1 MLSSLRNHPVLA
13 LMVPLLGGLLVWGFW
28 PQPVLVEAIKV
39 SRGPMVV
46 TIEEEGRTRVID
58 RYLISAPVNGITCR
72 QQLNVGDSVEKGQIL
87 LSITPLQSQVLDPR
101 SRAQARAQV
110 SAAQSALRA
119 AKERA
124 SAAEAAAQLAFDE
137 HKRLQPL
144 IEQSLISRDIFDRAT
159 TATKT
164 SAAASRSADFNVEV
178 AHYELE
184 AARTVVE
191 YSGVAA
197 SNVPAEKV
205 EIRSPINGRI
215 LKVKRE
221 CEGPVQTGEPLL
233 EIGDPTALEVE
244 VDLLSADAVK
254 IKPDMK
260 VFFERWGGDETL
272 QGIVNTVEPVGV
284 TKVSALG
291 VEEQRVLVISEFTSA
306 SKLWHRLGDGYRVEA
321 RFVLWQ
327 QQQVLQIPASSLFR
341 YNEGWAVF
349 VIEAGQ
355 AKRRMVKIGK
365 RNGLTAQII
374 EGVKGGEFIINHPS
388 DKIEENR
395 SVKIRNYL

>member
-13 LMVPLLGGLLVWGFW
+13 LMIPLIAGLLVWGFW
-28 PQPVLVEAIKV
+28 PRPVLVEAITV
-39 SRGPMVV
+39 SRGPMAV

-72 QQLNVGDSVEKGQIL
+72 QQLNVGDSVEKDQIL

-101 SRAQARAQV
+101 SRAQAKAKV

-119 AKERA
+119 ANERA
-124 SAAEAAAQLAFDE
+124 NAAEAAEQLALDE

-144 IEQSLISRDIFDRAT
+144 VEQSLISRDVFDRAT
-159 TATKT
+159 TETKT
-164 SAAASRSADFNVEV
+164 SAAARRSADFNVEV
-178 AHYELE
+178 ARYELE

-191 YSGVAA
+191 YSGAA
-197 SNVPAEKV
+197 ADDLQVEKV

-254 IKPDMK
+254 IKPGMR
-260 VFFERWGGDETL
+260 VLFERWGGNQTL
-272 QGIVNTVEPVGV
+272 KGIVNTIEPVGV
-284 TKVSALG
+284 TKISALG

-306 SKLWHRLGDGYRVEA
+306 SELWNRLGDGYRVEA
-321 RFVLWQ
+321 RFILWQ
-327 QQQVLQIPASSLFR
+327 QDQVLQIPASSLFR

-349 VIEAGQ
+349 VIDMGR

-374 EGVKGGEFIINHPS
+374 GGIKDGESVINHPS
-388 DKIEENR
+388 DKVEENR